1 MQTIIDTIT
10 ANYYALGVFVSF
22 AVYTLIGLLVSL
34 RVKNAED
41 YYVSGRNAPTF
52 LVASSL
58 IGSYF
63 STVTFMGDAGFAYS
77 GYGIPV
83 IMFYIFILPAYV
95 IGVLFFGRYLRRS
108 AVLTL
113 PEYFAKRFHSQRI
126 RLISALTLILGI
138 TAYLVAVTQ
147 GAGLLL
153 AEITGM
159 EYNYALIL
167 IVIIYTLITFTSG
180 AKGVLITDTLMFTLF
195 FFATLFVIPYFF
207 EAGGGVHEMVAKAKN
222 LLEKPDLFSWHGITG
237 EDAYLGTPGRVL
249 LFVIISGFIWGSV
262 VAVSPWQASRYLM
275 AKNEHVA
282 IRSAI
287 FSVIASAILVLCVT
301 IPVMA
306 INAINAEISPPERVF
321 IWGSMNLAPVFLGM
335 LAISAIL
342 AAALSSA
349 TTFLQLIGYS
359 LTKDILKIDDSNDKR
374 LLRISR
380 WSMIVV
386 GVLIL
391 FITSSRNPA
400 IFWIAMF
407 AATLFAASWG
417 PAAIASTQS
426 SRVTRFGA
434 TASILTGFLSII
446 LIELLKLFEIIDLP
460 RNLPS
465 VIIGAVLAILVLII
479 GSYYTQPS
487 QEEKEYFTFLR
498 TTPAEEFNDTRLKRT
513 LLYPKL
519 LIVSGFII
527 SGLLYYFYYL
537 P

>member
-10 ANYYALGVFVSF
+10 SNYYALGVFISF
-22 AVYTLIGLLVSL
+22 AVYSVVGLVVSL

-41 YYVSGRNAPTF
+41 YYVSGRNASTF
-52 LVASSL
+52 LVASTL
-58 IGSYF
+58 IASYF

-77 GYGIPV
+77 GYGVPV
-83 IMFYIFILPAYV
+83 IMFYILILPSYAL
-95 IGVLFFGRYLRRS
+95 GVLFFGRYLRRS
-108 AVLTL
+108 EVLTL
-113 PEYFAKRFHSQRI
+113 PDYFARRFNSEGI
-126 RLISALTLILGI
+126 RKASSLTLILGI

-153 AEITGM
+153 SEITNM
-159 EYNYALIL
+159 NYNYALIL

-207 EAGGGVHEMVAKAKN
+207 EAGGGAHEMVNKAKN
-222 LLEKPDLFSWHGITG
+222 LLDKPDLFSWHGITG
-237 EDAYLGTPGRVL
+237 ENAYLGTPGRVL
-249 LFVIISGFIWGSV
+249 LFAIVSGVIWGSV
-262 VAVSPWQASRYLM
+262 VAISPWQSSRYLM

-282 IRSAI
+282 IRSALLA
-287 FSVIASAILVLCVT
+287 VIASAILVLCVT

-306 INAINAEISPPERVF
+306 INAINSEIDPPERVF
-321 IWGSMNLAPVFLGM
+321 IWASMNLAPTFLGM

-359 LTKDILKIDDSNDKR
+359 ITKDILKIDNSNDKR
-374 LLRISR
+374 LLRITR
-380 WSMIVV
+380 LTMIFV
-386 GVLIL
+386 GVAIL

-426 SRVTRFGA
+426 SRVTSFGA

-446 LIELLKLFEIIDLP
+446 IIELLKYFEIIDLP

-465 VIIGAVLAILVLII
+465 VIIGAILAIIVLIV
-479 GSYYTQPS
+479 GSYYTKPTK
-487 QEEKEYFTFLR
+487 EEKEYYQFLK
-498 TTPAEEFNDTRLKRT
+498 TTPPEEFDEVKLKRT
-513 LLYPKL
+513 LAYPKL
-519 LIVSGFII
+519 LIISGIVISGF
-527 SGLLYYFYYL
+527 LYYFYYL